1 MLGTD
6 IKAFMNHEDFKIDK
20 RNKPRIFA
28 NAFKM
33 SNKKVL
39 FRKVYSLFVIT
50 ERMIS
55 VLLVYSSSE
64 MLHDSKKRQFITIMR

>member
-39 FRKVYSLFVIT
+39 F
-50 ERMIS
+50 
-55 VLLVYSSSE
+55 
-64 MLHDSKKRQFITIMR
+64 